1 MKLFKVKVQSAE
13 AVLAVSSRTWLG
25 YQYQNRFHLT
35 PLSYECL
42 EYAAGFSSGMCLNSR
57 ITTSYE

>member
-42 EYAAGFSSGMCLNSR
+42 EYAAGFSSGMYLNSR
-57 ITTSYE
+57 ITTSYV